1 MKNLYKK
8 ILAFGYD
15 KKFNKID
22 TKRVTILNALC
33 FYWGLLLVLL
43 IFNHIFN
50 TGNITAAFMNTV
62 TLIGAISVLALQ
74 YHKKYKLATFLFF
87 YLAFQST
94 FSLSNIISQ
103 GKSIE
108 YFYIIMPP
116 LALLFSSNKYFTTSI
131 LVISYLL
138 FIIPNKINPIYPEEM
153 LLSDIP
159 VLVLFLIF
167 YILINFFL
175 KLNTK
180 NELILEQKQKELEDL
195 NEFQSQFFINI
206 SHEIRTPLTLI
217 NGHIDNIEDPKL
229 KYNIKKQS
237 SKIEQIV
244 DDVIDL
250 SKIKSSNFEL
260 NIKPT
265 DIVELANKIQLSFEP
280 LFNRKG
286 IYFKFTKPKY
296 SIITDIDSIFTERAL
311 NNIMSN
317 ALKFT
322 EKNQTIIFKIEK
334 AHNEVSLIISD
345 TGIGISEDD
354 LTKICNRFYQAKNDI
369 NKAGGSGIGLAFSK
383 EIVNLSGGELYIK
396 SELDKGSTFSI
407 YLPISKQLAAINHYQ
422 PEHSACKIANIGN
435 NSANNNLTNVLIV
448 DDSFEMREYLKSLL
462 HQYNLTE
469 AQDGYEALDILK
481 NNNTDLIITDY
492 MMPKMDGFELIK
504 SIQKLNYDI
513 PTLMLT
519 AVSDNKSK
527 LKVLRLGIEDY
538 INKPF
543 EKEELL
549 IRVNNIISNN
559 KKRVEYINL
568 QEEENKQEEHE
579 RPKNTEWVSK
589 VIEYIEDNSN
599 NPDLKQIDLILNFNI
614 SKSAFYR
621 KIKIETGLTPVKFI
635 REVKLNKARL
645 LLEQDNGYLIKQVA
659 LEVGFRSTSY
669 FTKIYQEHFGVK
681 PENL

>member
-422 PEHSACKIANIGN
+422 PEYSACKIANIGN